1 MKNLS
6 DHIKTINEVV
16 DEGYG
21 VLHAWTNDNSETLF
35 NVMVDKTFNTKPEA
49 VEHMSKLVKRF
60 CKTYERYGKGV
71 EGYVGFQRTSWD
83 AVITHFFKVYPISY
97 IKSKYKWYNMDK
109 NTVNSPRG

>member
-1 MKNLS
+1 MKTLL
-6 DHIKTINEVV
+6 DHIKTVNEAE

-83 AVITHFFKVYPISY
+83 AVITHFFKVYSVSH
-97 IKSKYKWYNMDK
+97 IKNKYKWYNMDK
-109 NTVNSPRG
+109 DTVNIPR